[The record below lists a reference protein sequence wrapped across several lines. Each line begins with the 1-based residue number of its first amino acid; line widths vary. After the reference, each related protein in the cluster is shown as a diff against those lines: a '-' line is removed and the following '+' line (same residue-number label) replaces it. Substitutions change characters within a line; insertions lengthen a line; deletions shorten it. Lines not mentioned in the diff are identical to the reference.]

1 MQVIQNGNQNATN
14 MLNVHEIMVPA
25 GMGGI
30 GGLRAHMNKPV
41 LEAYVP
47 DSFHIHQAGEVDFF
61 KREKETYAAI
71 DGEWEIK
78 LDRRNN
84 VVGQLALGVD
94 PEELKH
100 SFLGGRYF
108 IVDDQIVDY
117 RLAENMG
124 KFMHDERGLMNL
136 VNKVGMTINERG
148 VIQAKSTTGKFEYHA
163 DGGEGGLFD
172 IDIGFAWSPFSLDI
186 DSALSMLRLAC
197 YNGLMVD
204 DPVMSHK
211 IPVMNGW
218 EENLQIANDVLRHS
232 FDHKVGPRMKQ
243 LPHEMINMHDAM
255 GLCDLI
261 GAALGDKKEGVII
274 NHNEVT
280 RIKELLDPVV
290 TSEVR
295 GMQKNLLKFIGAPIT
310 AYDAMNVA
318 TELASHHINPFTPA
332 AKKLAGFANNLLF
345 SELRQNNLAVN
356 LDNLVMDTKVFSNA
370 DQAFFGVTCH

>member
-1 MQVIQNGNQNATN
+1 
-14 MLNVHEIMVPA
+14 
-25 GMGGI
+25 
-30 GGLRAHMNKPV
+30 
-41 LEAYVP
+41 
-47 DSFHIHQAGEVDFF
+47 
-61 KREKETYAAI
+61 
-71 DGEWEIK
+71 
-78 LDRRNN
+78 
-84 VVGQLALGVD
+84 
-94 PEELKH
+94 
-100 SFLGGRYF
+100 
-108 IVDDQIVDY
+108 
-117 RLAENMG
+117 
-124 KFMHDERGLMNL
+124 
-136 VNKVGMTINERG
+136 
-148 VIQAKSTTGKFEYHA
+148 
-163 DGGEGGLFD
+163 
-172 IDIGFAWSPFSLDI
+172 
-186 DSALSMLRLAC
+186 MLRLAC
-197 YNGLMVD
+197 YNGLMVT

-274 NHNEVT
+274 NHNEVV

-290 TSEVR
+290 TPEVR
-295 GMQKNLLKFIGAPIT
+295 SMQKNLLKFIGAPIT

-370 DQAFFGVTCH
+370 DQAFFGMTCH

>member
-1 MQVIQNGNQNATN
+1 MQIIQNGNQAATN
-14 MLNVHEIMVPA
+14 MLDVHEIMLPA
-25 GMGGI
+25 GMQ
-30 GGLRAHMNKPV
+30 GLLAQRDKQV

-47 DSFHIHQAGEVDFF
+47 DNFFIHQASDVDFF

-71 DGEWEIK
+71 DGEWEIR

-100 SFLGGRYF
+100 SFLAGRYF
-108 IVDDQIVDY
+108 VVDDQIVDY
-117 RLAENMG
+117 RLAETLG
-124 KFMHDERGLMNL
+124 KFMHDEKGLMNL
-136 VNKVGMTINERG
+136 VNKVGMTITQNGKIR
-148 VIQAKSTTGKFEYHA
+148 AASTTGKFEYSAGH
-163 DGGEGGLFD
+163 GEGSQFN
-172 IDIGFAWSPFSLDI
+172 IDIGFEWSPFSLDI

-197 YNGLMVD
+197 YNGLMVN

-218 EENLQIANDVLRHS
+218 EDNLRIANDVLRHS
-232 FDHKVGPRMKQ
+232 FDHKVGPRMAQ

-261 GAALGDKKEGVII
+261 GAALGDKKEGTIL

-290 TSEVR
+290 TSDVR
-295 GMQKNLLKFIGAPIT
+295 SMQKNLLKFIGAPIT
-310 AYDAMNVA
+310 AFDAMNVA
-318 TELASHHINPFTPA
+318 TELASHHIDPWSPA

-345 SELRQNNLAVN
+345 SDVRQNNLGVN